1 MQMFRAMVCS
11 VLWLQGPEAGVLC
24 VEHAGQGP
32 IIVLYVGGD
41 VADWF
46 GGHGASGCGVDLEAR
61 GLVELPAVAGD
72 DEYEPRIPGL
82 QWHHACA
89 GVHRAGLCVEIAF
102 ASKSAVHNRIGCSR
116 VPVRFI
122 AMIVSGV
129 RPVFEMT
136 MEPSWWL
143 LPSLDISRVYRSGSN
158 QENWGPDLSNCQLP
172 VVNWTTAMMN
182 AATVVAAASTLRPR
196 SMRVKHVLRTGL
208 HCPAPSFR

>member
-1 MQMFRAMVCS
+1 MMRVSRAMVRS
-11 VLWLQGPEAGVLC
+11 VLGVQGLEAGVLC
-24 VEHAGQGP
+24 VEHAGQVP

-41 VADWF
+41 VVDWF

-72 DEYEPRIPGL
+72 DEYDPRIPGL

-89 GVHRAGLCVEIAF
+89 DVHLAGMCVEIAVCVEVRGAQPHWLL
-102 ASKSAVHNRIGCSR
+102 AS
-116 VPVRFI
+116 PVRFI

-143 LPSLDISRVYRSGSN
+143 LPSLDISRV
-158 QENWGPDLSNCQLP
+158 
-172 VVNWTTAMMN
+172 
-182 AATVVAAASTLRPR
+182 
-196 SMRVKHVLRTGL
+196 
-208 HCPAPSFR
+208 